1 MKPIRLIVNWGI
13 VILSPLWI
21 LPFLIIMLVIGFIKT
36 IKLMPIIVC
45 IFTLGIIMGY
55 VIFGLK

>member
-21 LPFLIIMLVIGFIKT
+21 LPFLIYIAANENVRLRKET
-36 IKLMPIIVC
+36 Y
-45 IFTLGIIMGY
+45 FTGEKWLWE
-55 VIFGLK
+55 

>member
-36 IKLMPIIVC
+36 RNEYYSTGEKWLWE
-45 IFTLGIIMGY
+45 
-55 VIFGLK
+55 